1 VATKQEMEEINY
13 NFYNKF
19 CKLSLRK
26 PTKGWGVELQGP
38 SLFVKKN
45 HYKDEYNLTNAISL
59 NELQVVAIPI
69 AKGKS
74 QYPNKVLVKLTH
86 AYKI

>member
-1 VATKQEMEEINY
+1 MKPSKTLIVVLKNKKGYVATKQEMEEINY

-38 SLFVKKN
+38 SLFVKK
-45 HYKDEYNLTNAISL
+45 KSLQRWIQFDKPNLFKW
-59 NELQVVAIPI
+59 I
-69 AKGKS
+69 ASGS
-74 QYPNKVLVKLTH
+74 NPH
-86 AYKI
+86 C